1 MIKALVTVLAVLV
14 SAAAFAADVPGM
26 TEETLLARMA
36 SGDKT
41 MVVLDVRTPKEF
53 AEGHVPGAVNISH
66 DQLEGRMAEL
76 AADRDRDVVVYCRS
90 GHRAGIALGMLEK
103 AGFERLYHLEGDYMG
118 WAAAQRPVETDPA
131 PEPAAVP
138 APAR

>member
-1 MIKALVTVLAVLV
+1 MIKALVTVLAALV

-118 WAAAQRPVETDPA
+118 WTAAQRPVETDRA